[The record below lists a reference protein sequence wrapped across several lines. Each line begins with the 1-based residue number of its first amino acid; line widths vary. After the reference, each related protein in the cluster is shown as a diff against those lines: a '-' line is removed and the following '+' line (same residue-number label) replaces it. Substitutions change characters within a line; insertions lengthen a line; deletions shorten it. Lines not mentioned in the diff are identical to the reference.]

1 MEPQRKTVAAKAIE
15 RTEAVVDARR
25 HKRKVK
31 VSNMAIQGVTVG
43 KKLVDAGLIPP
54 DTVRL
59 MVDINVNELVKVYYE
74 TNAGE
79 GLIDELLAQ
88 ITTHKN
94 GVDIIN
100 VDREAK

>member
-1 MEPQRKTVAAKAIE
+1 M
-15 RTEAVVDARR
+15 
-25 HKRKVK
+25 
-31 VSNMAIQGVTVG
+31 
-43 KKLVDAGLIPP
+43 IPP